1 MIHHMKSCQARFK
14 TLMMKQGDVVMI
26 TATELSSDRIS
37 FADMEALGYL
47 LGVAVTAWFLAAFI
61 LGDYRQAPS

>member
-1 MIHHMKSCQARFK
+1 
-14 TLMMKQGDVVMI
+14 MMKQGDVVMI